1 MSFKWNELK
10 ITSAELDTVFETN
23 LICEWAIAFC
33 RVSILHQPQY
43 SKNLLLTQST
53 LFFICSL
60 FLFPVNLIVYRKLE
74 LIDSNYSGLVNVLV
88 ITLCLSILLLFIFNY
103 YLWSK
108 AKQLKSIAV
117 LLSKVE
123 RYNKLIGS
131 FQLLSRMDRFNN
143 IDVNTDLQSIAEL
156 KAAFNLTKNSLLKS
170 IELESFIYHHQNS
183 SLQTYVYNPE
193 QLLTNLEN
201 DLAELSVTEI
211 SHDEEYQELFTE
223 AVDLG
228 LSVHKEIRKLWS
240 LRQF

>member
-1 MSFKWNELK
+1 MSFKWNYLK

-43 SKNLLLTQST
+43 SKELLLTQST

-60 FLFPVNLIVYRKLE
+60 FLFSVNLIIYRKLE
-74 LIDSNYSGLVNVLV
+74 LINSNYSGLVNILV

-123 RYNKLIGS
+123 RYNKLIDS
-131 FQLLSRMDRFNN
+131 FQLLSPIDPLNN
-143 IDVNTDLQSIAEL
+143 IELNTDSQSVAEL

-183 SLQTYVYNPE
+183 SRQTYVYHPE
-193 QLLTNLEN
+193 QLLINLEN
-201 DLAELSVTEI
+201 DLAELSATEI

-228 LSVHKEIRKLWS
+228 LSVHKETRKLWS
-240 LRQF
+240 LR